1 MSHTDIRDSALSFI
15 ERFEKRLERF
25 VNGAFSKAFKSQ
37 IQPVEIS
44 SAIKAKMDGTAAVV
58 AKDRIL
64 AANAYV
70 VRLSP
75 TDFSRL
81 KQLGDS
87 LHGEIK
93 RQVSS
98 HIKKQRYQLSGDLSI
113 AIEPAQSLGLGQIQ
127 ISAEGSKAP
136 DLAQVSWNPALDV
149 AGKRYLLAKAK
160 TTVGRDATADI
171 QVNDNGLSRVHFAIN
186 WDGANA
192 TVEDLG
198 STNGTK
204 VAGRKIT
211 SQAISPDTVIDAGRT
226 EFVFRVVANSGDS
239 K

>member
-1 MSHTDIRDSALSFI
+1 MSHTDIRDPNLSFI
-15 ERFEKRLERF
+15 DRFEKRLERF
-25 VNGAFSKAFKSQ
+25 VNGAFSKAFKHQ

-64 AANAYV
+64 AANSFT

-87 LHGEIK
+87 LQGEIK

-98 HIKKQRYQLSGDLSI
+98 HVKKQRYQLSDDLAI
-113 AIEPAQSLGLGQIQ
+113 AIEPSQSLTVGQIQ
-127 ISAEGSKAP
+127 ISAQGSKAP
-136 DLAQVSWNPALDV
+136 DLAQVSWNPAIDV
-149 AGKRYLLAKAK
+149 AGKRYLLTKSK
-160 TTVGRDATADI
+160 TTIGRDASADI
-171 QVNDNGLSRVHFAIN
+171 QINDNGLSRVHFAIN

-192 TVEDLG
+192 TIEDLG

-204 VAGRKIT
+204 VAGRKIS
-211 SQAISPDTVIDAGRT
+211 SQAISPDTVIDAGRS
-226 EFVFRVVANSGDS
+226 EFVFRVIAKSGES

>member
-1 MSHTDIRDSALSFI
+1 LSFI

-204 VAGRKIT
+204 VTGRKIT

-226 EFVFRVVANSGDS
+226 ESVFRVVAKSGDS

>member
-64 AANAYV
+64 AANAYT

-160 TTVGRDATADI
+160 TTVGRAATADV

-211 SQAISPDTVIDAGRT
+211 SQAISPDTVIDSGRT
-226 EFVFRVVANSGDS
+226 EFVFRVVAKSGDS

>member
-1 MSHTDIRDSALSFI
+1 MSHTDIRDPNLSFI
-15 ERFEKRLERF
+15 DRFEKRLERF
-25 VNGAFSKAFKSQ
+25 VNGAFSKAFKHQ

-64 AANAYV
+64 AANSFT

-87 LHGEIK
+87 LQGEIK

-98 HIKKQRYQLSGDLSI
+98 HVKKQRYQLSDDLAI
-113 AIEPAQSLGLGQIQ
+113 AIEPSQSLTVGQIQ
-127 ISAEGSKAP
+127 ISAQGSKAP
-136 DLAQVSWNPALDV
+136 DLAQVSWNPAIDV
-149 AGKRYLLAKAK
+149 AGKRYLLTKSK
-160 TTVGRDATADI
+160 TTIGRDASADI
-171 QVNDNGLSRVHFAIN
+171 QINDNGLSRVHFAIN

-192 TVEDLG
+192 TIEDLG

-204 VAGRKIT
+204 VAGRKIS
-211 SQAISPDTVIDAGRT
+211 SQAISPDTAIDAGRS
-226 EFVFRVVANSGDS
+226 EFVFRVIAKSGES

>member
-1 MSHTDIRDSALSFI
+1 LSHTDIRDSALSFI

-44 SAIKAKMDGTAAVV
+44 SAIKAKMDGTAGVV

-149 AGKRYLLAKAK
+149 AGKRYLLAKTK

-226 EFVFRVVANSGDS
+226 EFVFRVVAKSGDS

>member
-160 TTVGRDATADI
+160 TTVGRDATADV

-204 VAGRKIT
+204 VAGRRIT

-226 EFVFRVVANSGDS
+226 EFVFRVVAKSGDS

>member
-1 MSHTDIRDSALSFI
+1 MSFI
-15 ERFEKRLERF
+15 DRFEKRLERF
-25 VNGAFSKAFKSQ
+25 VNGAFSKAFKHQ

-64 AANAYV
+64 AANSFT

-87 LHGEIK
+87 LQGEIK

-98 HIKKQRYQLSGDLSI
+98 HVKKQRYQLSDDLAI
-113 AIEPAQSLGLGQIQ
+113 AIEPSQSLTVGQIQ
-127 ISAEGSKAP
+127 ISAQGSKAP
-136 DLAQVSWNPALDV
+136 DLAQVSWNPAIDV
-149 AGKRYLLAKAK
+149 AGKRYLLTKSK
-160 TTVGRDATADI
+160 TTIGRDASADI
-171 QVNDNGLSRVHFAIN
+171 QINDNGLSRVHFAIN

-192 TVEDLG
+192 TIEDLG

-204 VAGRKIT
+204 VAGRKIS
-211 SQAISPDTVIDAGRT
+211 SQAISPDTVIDAGRS
-226 EFVFRVVANSGDS
+226 EFVFRVIAKSGES